1 MNKFSIEFEN
11 CLENRICKLTEKSKP
26 IQIAL
31 FQFNLMTNRFIIYI
45 IMNTMK
51 KPSAF
56 TVFAAALLFF
66 SIGAAYSQEALKST
80 EEEYFDF
87 LSLLGLTERPALNYR
102 TLSDS
107 VWAIKETDTGNTTAE
122 DSDTEANADSKAE
135 TINRPEKTPHPWQ
148 NNNLGTKKTLWKSS
162 SENTNWFTNGL
173 NRSVALKIYG
183 PEWFNS
189 YNTAAPY
196 GQNDGALWQGK
207 GYNTSLTAGVRL
219 EAYGFEVTVKPQ
231 VAFSQNLGFDFIKP
245 NYSATD
251 SNGNATIYNGKA
263 AKYGY
268 YGVPSIDAPQ
278 RFGDSSFWTF
288 DWGDTEVRWSW
299 HTLTTGFGTQTIWLG
314 PAQLNPII
322 HSNNAASY
330 PKFDIGLRKTPLYMP
345 HFGWHLGD
353 IEFRSWWGKLT
364 ESDWFDNDNSNNNN
378 LISGL
383 AFAYSFP
390 GIFNGLT
397 IGLNRTM
404 LSKWNE
410 IDAYS
415 LFKIYGLELRSGG
428 SDNSDQRISFT
439 IDWLFTKIGLD
450 MYLEWGRN
458 DFSSNTDY
466 ILRYPF
472 HTQGWTGGIAKA
484 FNINDFWKLKLM
496 LEITVLECSDD
507 YERVIDWYS
516 TFYAHHIITQGYTNR
531 GQWLGAGIGTGGN
544 SQYLG
549 MNLLHKKG
557 NVSFFIQRRN
567 PDLDYTFHIQCKQKK
582 PELDSGNQWAEK
594 SIRAM
599 LEFGL
604 ESTYFIKNN
613 TILNAG
619 IVFMDEHNPINEGKK
634 TNGNSNHRYN
644 FNITLGAKYNF

>member
-1 MNKFSIEFEN
+1 MRFFKF
-11 CLENRICKLTEKSKP
+11 L
-26 IQIAL
+26 
-31 FQFNLMTNRFIIYI
+31 II
-45 IMNTMK
+45 
-51 KPSAF
+51 F
-56 TVFAAALLFF
+56 TILASTQLLF
-66 SIGAAYSQEALKST
+66 AQEALKST
-80 EEEYFDF
+80 EEEYYDF
-87 LSLLGLTERPALNYR
+87 LSLIGITERPTLNYR

-107 VWAIKETDTGNTTAE
+107 EWTIKNESINQNLQEDISKTIQKDETINAE
-122 DSDTEANADSKAE
+122 ADSNADS
-135 TINRPEKTPHPWQ
+135 EKTLLHPWQ
-148 NNNLGTKKTLWKSS
+148 NNNLGTKRTLFEPEQK
-162 SENTNWFTNGL
+162 SENWFAKGINQ
-173 NRSVALKIYG
+173 NIKLKIYG

-207 GYNTSLTAGVRL
+207 GYNTSLTAGARL
-219 EAYGFEVTVKPQ
+219 EAYGFELTLKPQ
-231 VAFSQNLGFDFIKP
+231 VSFSENREFEYIKP
-245 NYSATD
+245 NYPATAKD
-251 SNGNATIYNGKA
+251 KNGNEFITIYNKKA
-263 AKYGY
+263 SEYGY
-268 YGVPSIDAPQ
+268 YGVTSIDAPQ
-278 RFGDSSFWTF
+278 RFGDSAFWTY
-288 DWGDTEVRWSW
+288 DWGDTEIRWSW
-299 HTLTTGFGTQTIWLG
+299 NSFTVGFGTQSIWLG

-330 PKFDIGLRKTPLYMP
+330 PKFDIGIRKTAIYMP
-345 HFGWHLGD
+345 HFGWHLGY
-353 IEFRSWWGKLT
+353 IEARSWWGKLT

-383 AFAYSFP
+383 SFAYSFP

-404 LSKWNE
+404 LSKWNA
-410 IDAYS
+410 IDSYS

-428 SDNSDQRISFT
+428 KDKSDQRISIT
-439 IDWLFTKIGLD
+439 MDWLFTKIGLD

-472 HTQGWTGGIAKA
+472 HTQSWTGGIVKA
-484 FNINDFWKLKLM
+484 FNINDFCKLRLM

-549 MNLLHKKG
+549 ANLIHRKG
-557 NVSFFIQRRN
+557 NISFFIQRRN
-567 PDLDYTFHIQCKQKK
+567 PDLDYTFHIQCKQKN

-599 LEFGL
+599 LDFGL

-613 TILNAG
+613 TILNVG